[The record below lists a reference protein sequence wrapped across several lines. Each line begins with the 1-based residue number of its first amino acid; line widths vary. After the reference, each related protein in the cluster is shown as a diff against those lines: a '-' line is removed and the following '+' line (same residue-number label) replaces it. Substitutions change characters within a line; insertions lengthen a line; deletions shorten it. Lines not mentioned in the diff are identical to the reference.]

1 MNPQFLVRR
10 IGSWQNSDM
19 RIAVLLTF
27 CSLALPAQTIS
38 VAQLNLWD
46 DEPQKTLAQLWGAAA
61 ENPKSA
67 TARVNVSYA
76 FLSQNRLQQAE
87 WTARES
93 LKLEPANPQAQL
105 ILGWTL
111 AREYR
116 YTAEAL
122 DCLRSAAK
130 VYPVAHLGAAD
141 VLAHQ
146 GSPTEARSELQAYLV
161 SGAKDYHSAAENWLK
176 LLAAN

>member
-1 MNPQFLVRR
+1 
-10 IGSWQNSDM
+10 M
-19 RIAVLLTF
+19 RIATLLTF
-27 CSLALPAQTIS
+27 CSLALSAQTIS

-46 DEPQKTLAQLWGAAA
+46 VEPQKSLGQLWGAAA
-61 ENPKSA
+61 QNPKSVA
-67 TARVNVSYA
+67 ARLNVSYA
-76 FLSQNRLQQAE
+76 YLCQNRLQQAE

-93 LKLEPANPQAQL
+93 LELDPANAQGQL

-122 DCLRSAAK
+122 DRLRRAASA
-130 VYPVAHLGAAD
+130 YPVAHLGAAD

-146 GSPTEARSELQAYLV
+146 GLVTEARAELQAYLA
-161 SGAKDYHSAAENWLK
+161 SGARDYRRPAENWLK
-176 LLAAN
+176 LLN

>member
-1 MNPQFLVRR
+1 
-10 IGSWQNSDM
+10 M
-19 RIAVLLTF
+19 RIAMLLTF
-27 CSLALPAQTIS
+27 CSVALSAQTIS

-46 DEPQKTLAQLWGAAA
+46 DEPAKTLAQLWGAAA
-61 ENPKSA
+61 QNPKSA
-67 TARVNVSYA
+67 AARVNVSYA

-93 LKLEPANPQAQL
+93 LKLDPANAQAQL

-122 DCLRSAAK
+122 DLLRRAAGAN
-130 VYPVAHLGAAD
+130 PVAHLGAAD

-146 GSPTEARSELQAYLV
+146 GSLAEARAELQAYLS
-161 SGAKDYHSAAENWLK
+161 SGAKDYARPAENWLK
-176 LLAAN
+176 VLELE

>member
-1 MNPQFLVRR
+1 
-10 IGSWQNSDM
+10 M
-19 RIAVLLTF
+19 RIATLMMF
-27 CSLALPAQTIS
+27 CSLALSAQTIS

-46 DEPQKTLAQLWGAAA
+46 DEPEKTLAQLWGAAA
-61 ENPKSA
+61 QNPKSA
-67 TARVNVSYA
+67 EARANVSYA
-76 FLSQNRLQQAE
+76 FLTQNRLQQAE

-93 LKLEPANPQAQL
+93 LRLDPANAQAQL

-122 DCLRSAAK
+122 DCLQRAARA
-130 VYPVAHLGAAD
+130 YPVAHLAAAD

-146 GSPTEARSELQAYLV
+146 GSLSGARAELQAYLA
-161 SGAKDYHSAAENWLK
+161 SGAKDYVRAAENWLK
-176 LLAAN
+176 VLAAN

>member
-1 MNPQFLVRR
+1 M
-10 IGSWQNSDM
+10 
-19 RIAVLLTF
+19 LLTF
-27 CSLALPAQTIS
+27 CSLALSAQTIS
-38 VAQLNLWD
+38 VAQLNLWN
-46 DEPQKTLAQLWGAAA
+46 DESEKTLAQLWGAAA
-61 ENPKSA
+61 QNPKSA
-67 TARVNVSYA
+67 EARVNVSYA
-76 FLSQNRLQQAE
+76 LLSQNRLPQAE

-93 LKLEPANPQAQL
+93 LHLDPANAQAQL

-122 DCLRSAAK
+122 DSLRHAAAA
-130 VYPVAHLGAAD
+130 YPVAHLAAAD

-146 GSPTEARSELQAYLV
+146 GSLPEARVELEAYLA
-161 SGAKDYHSAAENWLK
+161 SGAKDYRTPAENWLK

>member
-1 MNPQFLVRR
+1 M
-10 IGSWQNSDM
+10 
-19 RIAVLLTF
+19 LLAL
-27 CSLALPAQTIS
+27 CSLALSAQTIS

-46 DEPQKTLAQLWGAAA
+46 DAPDKTLAQLWGAAA
-61 ENPKSA
+61 QNPKSA

-87 WTARES
+87 WAARES
-93 LKLEPANPQAQL
+93 LQLDPANARAQL

-122 DCLRSAAK
+122 DCLHRAAS

-146 GSPTEARSELQAYLV
+146 GSLTHARTELQAYV
-161 SGAKDYHSAAENWLK
+161 ASGAKDYLRAAENWLK
-176 LLAAN
+176 LLN